1 MPDIGP
7 LHPQIVH
14 FVVALG
20 FVGVAFRLVSL
31 TGLLP
36 WTRQAATALI
46 LVAAVASVGAV
57 QSGKDAHGPAE
68 RIPGAREVVQEH
80 EERGEWARNVLLLLA
95 AIEVAAWA
103 LRNRGR
109 AYRVA
114 MAASGVA
121 GIVACVVLYRAA
133 EEGGELVYSYAGGI
147 GFRSGDST
155 DVQRLLVAG
164 LYHRA
169 RIASAEGRHEEA
181 ARLMDELLQQKP
193 NDPSVTLLSIQS
205 RIRDRNDPV
214 GALTALAAFDAP
226 TDTPRYA
233 LQKGVLTAEALAA
246 TGAKDSARIL
256 LTDLKTKFPRASR
269 MIDDQLAKLK

>member
-31 TGLLP
+31 TGILP
-36 WTRQAATALI
+36 WTKQAATALLLI
-46 LVAAVASVGAV
+46 AAVASVGAA
-57 QSGKDAHGPAE
+57 QSGTEAHGPAE

-80 EERGEWARNVLLLLA
+80 EERGEWARNMFLLLA
-95 AIEVAAWA
+95 VVELAAWA
-103 LRNRGR
+103 LRKRGR
-109 AYRVA
+109 AHRVA
-114 MAASGVA
+114 MAASGLV
-121 GIVACVVLYRAA
+121 GIAACAALYRAA

-164 LYHRA
+164 LYHRS
-169 RIASAEGRHEEA
+169 RMASAQGAHDEA
-181 ARLMDELLQQKP
+181 ARLVDELARQKP
-193 NDPSVTLLSIQS
+193 DDPSVTLMTIQS
-205 RIRDRNDPV
+205 RLRDRNDPV

-226 TDTPRYA
+226 TDNPRFA
-233 LQKGVLTAEALAA
+233 IQKGLLSAEALAA
-246 TGAKDSARIL
+246 TGATDSARIVL
-256 LTDLKTKFPRASR
+256 NELKAKYPRAER
-269 MIDDQLAKLK
+269 PVNEALAKLK